1 MHWTRL
7 TGERMNT
14 KGKGNTHEATC
25 ALSTVFGVI
34 KQHLL
39 RYEITTENIP
49 KTCINV

>member
-1 MHWTRL
+1 
-7 TGERMNT
+7 MNI

-25 ALSTVFGVI
+25 AVSIVSGII

-39 RYEITTENIP
+39 LYEITTENIL

>member
-7 TGERMNT
+7 TGERMNI

-25 ALSTVFGVI
+25 AVSIVSGII

-39 RYEITTENIP
+39 LYEITTENIL

>member
-7 TGERMNT
+7 TGERMDT

-25 ALSTVFGVI
+25 TSSTGFRVI

-39 RYEITTENIP
+39 LYEITTENIP